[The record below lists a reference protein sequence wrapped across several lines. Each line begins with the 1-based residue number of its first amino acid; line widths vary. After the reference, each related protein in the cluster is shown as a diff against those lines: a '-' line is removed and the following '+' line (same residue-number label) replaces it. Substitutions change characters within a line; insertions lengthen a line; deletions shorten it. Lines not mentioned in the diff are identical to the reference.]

1 MEHKFETNILDEFQ
15 LYNYVLSD
23 EEKVET
29 LNFFSDKRSEIREL
43 IDRLSWNETEYEQKK
58 LLKVF
63 A

>member
-15 LYNYVLSD
+15 FYNYVLSD